1 MTFYQTLLVASI
13 PAIIGAILTYLKLR
27 QDFNLYKTEA
37 MAERAAIRL
46 LKHKTFKKRT
56 FRAIQTSLGGWDEE
70 PDKLRQ
76 ILVRAGAV
84 RTLTKGEEEKWYL
97 LSRKKE
103 LIKIWEA
110 KKNNK
115 SKQ

>member
-37 MAERAAIRL
+37 MAERAATRL
-46 LKHKTFKKRT
+46 LKHKTFTDRT
-56 FRAIQTSLGGWDEE
+56 FQAIQNSLGGWDED

-84 RTLTKGEEEKWYL
+84 RTLTDEEEKWHL
-97 LSRKKE
+97 LSRNKE
-103 LIKIWEA
+103 RIRNWEE
-110 KKNNK
+110 KKNQK
-115 SKQ
+115 SNQ

>member
-13 PAIIGAILTYLKLR
+13 PAIIGALITYLKLR

-37 MAERAAIRL
+37 MAERAATRL
-46 LKHKTFKKRT
+46 LKHKTFTDRS
-56 FRAIQTSLGGWDEE
+56 FQAIQNSLGGWDED

-84 RTLTKGEEEKWYL
+84 RTLTKGEEKWHL
-97 LSRKKE
+97 LSRNKE
-103 LIKIWEA
+103 RIRNWEE
-110 KKNNK
+110 KKNKK